1 VDVSVLLTCVIAWLA
16 HESARKF
23 SMRVKLFSE
32 PLSGNPQQTE
42 VVVNEF
48 LATLTTASIR
58 HVQTAV
64 AAATEN
70 EKVSGRIIITIWYD
84 DLGELK
90 VANDVTDAEIIEISD
105 HQSVSERSA

>member
-1 VDVSVLLTCVIAWLA
+1 VIR
-16 HESARKF
+16 SK
-23 SMRVKLFSE
+23 
-32 PLSGNPQQTE
+32 

-70 EKVSGRIIITIWYD
+70 GKISGRIIITIWYD

-90 VANDVTDAEIIEISD
+90 AANDVADAEIIEISD
-105 HQSVSERSA
+105 HQPVSERSA